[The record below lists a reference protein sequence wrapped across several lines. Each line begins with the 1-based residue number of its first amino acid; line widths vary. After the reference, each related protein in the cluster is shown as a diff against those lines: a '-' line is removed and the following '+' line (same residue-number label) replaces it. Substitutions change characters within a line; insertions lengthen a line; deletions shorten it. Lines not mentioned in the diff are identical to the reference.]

1 MAELPRSG
9 RGARRGEWGDRGFG
23 GPHGFDGDRDAMRQ
37 QFMQRF
43 DTDGNG
49 EIDDAEREKI
59 GQFFREMR
67 EGGGFGGPTPRGD
80 G

>member
-1 MAELPRSG
+1 
-9 RGARRGEWGDRGFG
+9 
-23 GPHGFDGDRDAMRQ
+23 
-37 QFMQRF
+37 MQRF